1 METQL
6 IDILMTSDNILFPI
20 LAFIIYRQEK
30 LSKCVKD
37 LHIEVIKLK
46 SKKWYVQSVKIILVL
61 SVGLVQNF
69 IKKIFSYVLIVII

>member
-6 IDILMTSDNILFPI
+6 IDILMTSDNIIYPI

-46 SKKWYVQSVKIILVL
+46 SKKWMYVQFV
-61 SVGLVQNF
+61 
-69 IKKIFSYVLIVII
+69 IK

>member
-1 METQL
+1 MENQL
-6 IDILMTSDNILFPI
+6 MNLLLTSDNILFPI

-46 SKKWYVQSVKIILVL
+46 SKKWSAQWIAFLLVL
-61 SVGLVQNF
+61 GNYPFV
-69 IKKIFSYVLIVII
+69 FSWT

>member
-1 METQL
+1 MENQL
-6 IDILMTSDNILFPI
+6 MNLLLASDNIVYPI

-46 SKKWYVQSVKIILVL
+46 SKKWII
-61 SVGLVQNF
+61 
-69 IKKIFSYVLIVII
+69 